1 MKKFVIGVLALLLL
15 GCGQKKLPKKEL
27 SKETLINSFR
37 QAGVEIQ
44 NITTPERDTKGP
56 LPNSYKE
63 HISFTIPEIA
73 PKGGQAFICEK
84 KTYCDPLYEYFD
96 AFKGLAGPYYFR
108 SKNGLV
114 VIQLNK
120 GLSVQTAEK
129 MEAAIQNL

>member
-1 MKKFVIGVLALLLL
+1 MKKLVIGVLAILLLS
-15 GCGQKKLPKKEL
+15 CGQKELPKKDL
-27 SKETLINSFR
+27 STETLINSFK
-37 QAGVEIQ
+37 QAGVAIQ
-44 NITTPERDTKGP
+44 NITIPERNPKGP

-63 HISFTIPEIA
+63 HISFTISEIA

-84 KTYCDPLYEYFD
+84 KAYCDPLFEYFD
-96 AFKGLAGPYYFR
+96 AFKALGGPYYFR